1 MPDSDQRTSG
11 AQPEVFPHTRW
22 SVVLAATQQPSP
34 EAEAALETIC
44 RAYWYPLYAF
54 VRRSG
59 QSPPDAQD
67 LTQEF
72 FRHLLEKQWLE
83 GANREKGRLRTFL
96 VTALKHFMAKEWR
109 RASAQK
115 RGGNHSHVPM
125 DTAFAE
131 SRYAAEAPTQ
141 LAAEAMFDQQWALT
155 LLDLTTLRLEAEFVS
170 AGKASEFSVLKN
182 CLVAAHGAIDYD
194 SVAGQLKVSEGAA
207 RVAVHR
213 LRKRFR
219 ELYREEI
226 AQTLPDSAELD
237 AELRYLAG
245 IVAGS

>member
-1 MPDSDQRTSG
+1 MPNSEQRTSE
-11 AQPEVFPHTRW
+11 APPQVFPHTRW
-22 SVVLAATQQPSP
+22 SVVLSAIQQPSP

-54 VRRSG
+54 VRRGG

-72 FRHLLEKQWLE
+72 FRHLLERRWL
-83 GANREKGRLRTFL
+83 AAADREKGRLRTFL

-115 RGGNHSHVPM
+115 RGGGQSHVPM

-131 SRYAAEAPTQ
+131 SRYAAESTTQ
-141 LAAEAMFDQQWALT
+141 LPAEAIFDLQWALT
-155 LLDLTTLRLEAEFVS
+155 LLDLTTLRLETEFNT
-170 AGKASEFSVLKN
+170 AGKRREFAVLKN
-182 CLVAAHGAIDYD
+182 CLVAAHGAIDYG
-194 SVAGQLKVSEGAA
+194 SIAAQLNLSEGAA

-226 AQTLPDSAELD
+226 AHTLPDGAELD
-237 AELRYLAG
+237 TELRYLAG
-245 IVAGS
+245 ILAQT